1 MRPRVP
7 GSPGTRGR
15 GCGAAAPARG
25 GTRTVGFL
33 SPYVQ
38 AMQELFR
45 ANTRSREF
53 PAHGA
58 KVHSVAWSCCG
69 RRLASGSFD
78 KTASVFLLEKDR
90 LVSGAWREG
99 GGRSVP
105 GTAGRL
111 EGGYRGRPRARAGA
125 RSVPGTAIPPGPDAR
140 PARGVVGTGSGSG
153 ASGLYRERSIDKNA
167 TRWGAGMEPVSG
179 WGAGEDSPVLAG
191 CGWGE

>member
-1 MRPRVP
+1 M
-7 GSPGTRGR
+7 
-15 GCGAAAPARG
+15 A
-25 GTRTVGFL
+25 L

-90 LVSGAWREG
+90 LVSSSGSGRAVG
-99 GGRSVP
+99 GGSVP
-105 GTAGRL
+105 GTGGHL
-111 EGGYRGRPRARAGA
+111 EGGWDR
-125 RSVPGTAIPPGPDAR
+125 
-140 PARGVVGTGSGSG
+140 
-153 ASGLYRERSIDKNA
+153 
-167 TRWGAGMEPVSG
+167 
-179 WGAGEDSPVLAG
+179 
-191 CGWGE
+191 

>member
-1 MRPRVP
+1 MAV
-7 GSPGTRGR
+7 
-15 GCGAAAPARG
+15 
-25 GTRTVGFL
+25 

-90 LVSGAWREG
+90 LVRRRG
-99 GGRSVP
+99 GGGSSGGTPVGAGSDCGGRYWDMGEVPGCVGSVP
-105 GTAGRL
+105 GYGGRYW
-111 EGGYRGRPRARAGA
+111 GVGA
-125 RSVPGTAIPPGPDAR
+125 
-140 PARGVVGTGSGSG
+140 GTG
-153 ASGLYRERSIDKNA
+153 
-167 TRWGAGMEPVSG
+167 T
-179 WGAGEDSPVLAG
+179 
-191 CGWGE
+191 

>member
-1 MRPRVP
+1 M
-7 GSPGTRGR
+7 
-15 GCGAAAPARG
+15 A
-25 GTRTVGFL
+25 L

-90 LVSGAWREG
+90 LVSSSGT
-99 GGRSVP
+99 GRAGSGPWVP
-105 GTAGRL
+105 GPGGHL
-111 EGGYRGRPRARAGA
+111 ERPLGPVPGRPG
-125 RSVPGTAIPPGPDAR
+125 SPWTGTGDSGRYQRQTPPPGPDAQIGGSNR
-140 PARGVVGTGSGSG
+140 EWAPVVGTRPGRGVRVCTG
-153 ASGLYRERSIDKNA
+153 TRSIAKDP
-167 TRWGAGMEPVSG
+167 TGRCWGQGAGT
-179 WGAGEDSPVLAG
+179 GAGSWLG
-191 CGWGE
+191 R

>member
-1 MRPRVP
+1 M
-7 GSPGTRGR
+7 
-15 GCGAAAPARG
+15 A
-25 GTRTVGFL
+25 L

-90 LVSGAWREG
+90 LVSSS

-105 GTAGRL
+105 GPGGHLERL
-111 EGGYRGRPRARAGA
+111 IGPVPGRPGSPWAGTGDWGWYQGLPAPASGSNSSPGGRYRAWKRELG
-125 RSVPGTAIPPGPDAR
+125 SVPG
-140 PARGVVGTGSGSG
+140 RGSVAKVPTGQC
-153 ASGLYRERSIDKNA
+153 R
-167 TRWGAGMEPVSG
+167 
-179 WGAGEDSPVLAG
+179 
-191 CGWGE
+191 C

>member
-1 MRPRVP
+1 M
-7 GSPGTRGR
+7 
-15 GCGAAAPARG
+15 A
-25 GTRTVGFL
+25 L

-90 LVSGAWREG
+90 LVSG
-99 GGRSVP
+99 
-105 GTAGRL
+105 
-111 EGGYRGRPRARAGA
+111 
-125 RSVPGTAIPPGPDAR
+125 
-140 PARGVVGTGSGSG
+140 GSGPG
-153 ASGLYRERSIDKNA
+153 AAL
-167 TRWGAGMEPVSG
+167 GA
-179 WGAGEDSPVLAG
+179 AG
-191 CGWGE
+191 